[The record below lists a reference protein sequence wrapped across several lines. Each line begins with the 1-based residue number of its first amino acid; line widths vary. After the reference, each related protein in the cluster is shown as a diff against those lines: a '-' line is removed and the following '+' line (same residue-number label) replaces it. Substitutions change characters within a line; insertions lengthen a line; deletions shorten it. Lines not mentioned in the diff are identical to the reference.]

1 MQEEKVKLS
10 HVLIFGG
17 SGFVGTHLA
26 RRLAN
31 KPGTKVTLADI
42 LPPKFPIDGVA
53 YIEADVREPIQI
65 DVEDPIDLVINTAAV
80 HRVPGHQDY
89 EYYETNVNGARNVI
103 QFCERH
109 EVARLV
115 FTSSISVY
123 GPSEEA
129 LTEASTLVPTTAY
142 GKSKQQAEEI
152 HIAWQQASPERRLVI
167 VRPAVI
173 FGPGEN
179 GNFTRLAAALKR
191 GTFVYPGRRDAIKA
205 CGYVLDLVSSIEF
218 ALDLDRPFFLY
229 NFAHPAR
236 NTTEKICE
244 AFRSVAGFHR
254 PIGSIPQ
261 WLILTVAAI
270 AEFVPGVEAKTGISR
285 TRVRKLMESTNI
297 LPATLEAEGFKFEYD
312 LESALADWL
321 AHPPTGQFV

>member
-1 MQEEKVKLS
+1 MSK
-10 HVLIFGG
+10 VLIFGG
-17 SGFVGTHLA
+17 SGFLGTHLA
-26 RRLAN
+26 RRFTN
-31 KPGTKVTLADI
+31 ERGMKVTIVDI
-42 LPPKFPIDGVA
+42 HPPQFPVDGVT
-53 YIEADVREPIQI
+53 YVEADVRVPIQI

-89 EYYETNVNGARNVI
+89 EYYETNVNGAQNVT

-109 EVARLV
+109 GVARLV

-123 GPSEEA
+123 GSSEEA
-129 LTEASTLVPTTAY
+129 LTEASSLMPTTAY

-152 HIAWQQASPERRLVI
+152 HLAWQKASPERRLVI

-179 GNFTRLAAALKR
+179 GNFTRLATALKR

-244 AFRSVAGFHR
+244 AFRSVAGLHR
-254 PIGSIPQ
+254 PIASIPQ
-261 WLILTVAAI
+261 WLILTVAGV
-270 AEFVPGVEAKTGISR
+270 AESIPGVEAKTGISR

-297 LPATLEAEGFKFEYD
+297 LPATLEAEGFTFEYD

-321 AHPPTGQFV
+321 ARPPAGQFV